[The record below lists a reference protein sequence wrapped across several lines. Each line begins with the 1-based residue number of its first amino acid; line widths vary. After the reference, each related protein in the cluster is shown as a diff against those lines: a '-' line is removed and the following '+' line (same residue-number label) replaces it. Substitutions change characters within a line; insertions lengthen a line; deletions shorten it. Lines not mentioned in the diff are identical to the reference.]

1 MPPNGF
7 EFTGRRRRS
16 GAMKGWAAR
25 PALTLGRGPRAYARF
40 ERRARPPCLAAR
52 SRTLPRH
59 DLPRAA
65 A

>member
-1 MPPNGF
+1 
-7 EFTGRRRRS
+7 
-16 GAMKGWAAR
+16 MKGWAAR
-25 PALTLGRGPRAYARF
+25 PALPLGRGPITDARL
-40 ERRARPPCLAAR
+40 ERIALPPCLAAR